1 MRLSRK
7 TFSIVIISFTIIG
20 LITQLISASSIN
32 YSGSFFSK
40 YLNFTTIIPIYIV
53 SLIYFLYFSNT
64 KNNFLIII
72 ISIIFSVLFGELA
85 MIMHLLTGGEY
96 TEMYSMVF
104 YMIIPPAIIFG
115 IVSGIIISLLI
126 NKH

>member
-7 TFSIVIISFTIIG
+7 TFSIVVISFIIG
-20 LITQLISASSIN
+20 LITQLISISSVN

-40 YLNFTTIIPIYIV
+40 YLNFTTIIPLYII
-53 SLIYFLYFSNT
+53 SLVYFLYFSNI
-64 KNNFLIII
+64 KNKLLIII
-72 ISIIFSVLFGELA
+72 ISVIFSVFFGELA

-104 YMIIPPAIIFG
+104 YMMIPPSIIFG
-115 IVSGIIISLLI
+115 IISGIIISLLI